1 MASDDFSG
9 VTVAFDAASYVKG
22 ATMTLT
28 VTGQNKHTSDGTT
41 THETVI
47 VTATV
52 QSPSGVTTS
61 VQSQPV
67 DVATTTPGG
76 VTNEDVTLVSA
87 SDGSARVYTPKAG
100 SGGHSLTA
108 VA

>member
-9 VTVAFDAASYVKG
+9 VTVSFDAASYVKG

-28 VTGQNKHTSDGTT
+28 VSGQNKHTSDGAT

-47 VTATV
+47 VNATV
-52 QSPSGVTTS
+52 QSPGGTTS
-61 VQSQPV
+61 ILQSQPV

-76 VTNEDVTLVSA
+76 VTLEDVTIVSA
-87 SDGSARVYTPKAG
+87 SDGSARVYASKTG

>member
-9 VTVAFDAASYVKG
+9 VTVAFDKASYAKG

-28 VTGQNKHTSDGTT
+28 VSGQNKHTSDGGT
-41 THETVI
+41 THETVV

-52 QSPSGVTTS
+52 EAPSGATFALQSQSVDVTTT
-61 VQSQPV
+61 
-67 DVATTTPGG
+67 APGG
-76 VTNEDVTLVSA
+76 VTNEDVTITSA
-87 SDGSARVYTPKAG
+87 SDGSGRTYTPKTG